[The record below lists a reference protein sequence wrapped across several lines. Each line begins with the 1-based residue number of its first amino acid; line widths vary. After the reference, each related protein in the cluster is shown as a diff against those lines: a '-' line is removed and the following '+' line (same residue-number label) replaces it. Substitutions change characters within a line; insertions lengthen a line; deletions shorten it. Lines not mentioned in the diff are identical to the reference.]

1 MFNEIIIGAQ
11 NVSDGVATKAR
22 GGAGDQLVSDLHGR
36 YYEQTYRRNT
46 FNVATVAAGV
56 TTVGLATTYTGL
68 MLQNPYTSTI
78 NVVLNKCTFMQ
89 SVIQATT
96 LSAVGIAFGY
106 GRSQCHVG
114 YGGGYPQQLHRVRHR
129 QPGQRGNHCISSAPF
144 YHTFLANSQT
154 AILNNNPVYIDLEGL
169 VILPPRVRLLGD
181 GGGVARVEHVVQLQ
195 LGRSADLTGE
205 AHGRP
210 GRRKNYRWRNH
221 HGRHR
226 ANHARRTPTAYTAND
241 VVGLWPWPHRSCCE
255 TAPDRGRHRI
265 IIRRSCSIAWTPRRT
280 RNFDLAFR
288 HVKPDGGGGQCRWH
302 DHGSGAFELR
312 RRRRSTARRQCL
324 HGRAE
329 PYH

>member
-22 GGAGDQLVSDLHGR
+22 GGKQGDQLVSDLHGR

-68 MLQNPYTSTI
+68 MLQNPYTSTV

-106 GRSQCHVG
+106 TAGANATSVTAVATRSNYIGSGIASQANAG
-114 YGGGYPQQLHRVRHR
+114 TIATL
-129 QPGQRGNHCISSAPF
+129 SSAPF

-169 VILPPRVRLLGD
+169 VILPP
-181 GGGVARVEHVVQLQ
+181 GGFACWV
-195 LGRSADLTGE
+195 
-205 AHGRP
+205 
-210 GRRKNYRWRNH
+210 
-221 HGRHR
+221 
-226 ANHARRTPTAYTAND
+226 TAAVSPASSMWFSFNWEE
-241 VVGLWPWPHRSCCE
+241 VP
-255 TAPDRGRHRI
+255 I
-265 IIRRSCSIAWTPRRT
+265 
-280 RNFDLAFR
+280 
-288 HVKPDGGGGQCRWH
+288 
-302 DHGSGAFELR
+302 
-312 RRRRSTARRQCL
+312 
-324 HGRAE
+324 
-329 PYH
+329 